1 MLLHNIGVSSPI
13 SAYIG
18 YVKIKVADFEVNAGW
33 FSSAAAKKKKRN
45 SQRQFNDPI
54 LLNIFYK
61 DSQVDV
67 FFLFSFCFQ
76 YLTPVSIRKGSS
88 NTCAVHYRVK

>member
-1 MLLHNIGVSSPI
+1 MLVGLAQQPS
-13 SAYIG
+13 
-18 YVKIKVADFEVNAGW
+18 E
-33 FSSAAAKKKKRN
+33 KKKN

-54 LLNIFYK
+54 LLNISHK

-76 YLTPVSIRKGSS
+76 YLTPVSIRKGFS

>member
-13 SAYIG
+13 SACIG

-33 FSSAAAKKKKRN
+33 FSSAAKKKKRN

-67 FFLFSFCFQ
+67 FFSFFFLF
-76 YLTPVSIRKGSS
+76 PIP
-88 NTCAVHYRVK
+88 NTCEY

>member
-18 YVKIKVADFEVNAGW
+18 YVKINVADFEVSAGW
-33 FSSAAAKKKKRN
+33 FSSAAKKKKRN

>member
-18 YVKIKVADFEVNAGW
+18 YVKINVANFEVNAGW
-33 FSSAAAKKKKRN
+33 FSSAAKKKKRN